1 MNKHFL
7 TAAAMAAGVVASCF
21 GAGAAQAADQLTLI
35 NGAWNRS
42 VSYPDLEAWVKDGDR
57 SGMIGGAPDP
67 SAPSVARMRAK
78 LLEPVTYNL
87 AAADFIL
94 NTPGGVA
101 QLDRMATVL
110 APRTSN
116 TDGRQALRSAIIA
129 SIIQGNGTFTRLDL
143 IKNYP
148 TEARL
153 NIEPLL
159 AVNDDY
165 ALLEDPVVAYMIQ
178 NQQLANQ
185 KTDIDWQLAQN
196 HAQPFPV
203 GLEPA
208 HPQGYAQ
215 QEPAPAKPVPGMW

>member
-7 TAAAMAAGVVASCF
+7 TAVALTAGVAASLA
-21 GAGAAQAADQLTLI
+21 GAGSARAADQLTLI

-42 VSYPDLEAWVKDGDR
+42 VSYNDLAAWVKNGET
-57 SGMIGGAPDP
+57 SGMIGGAPSPD
-67 SAPSVARMRAK
+67 APSVARMRAK
-78 LLEPVTYNL
+78 LLEPVTYNVV
-87 AAADFIL
+87 AADYIL
-94 NTPGGVA
+94 NTPQGEA

-143 IKNYP
+143 IRNYP

-153 NIEPLL
+153 NVEPLM
-159 AVNDDY
+159 AANDDY
-165 ALLEDPVVAYMIQ
+165 ALLEDPVVAFMIQ

-185 KTDIDWQLAQN
+185 RTDIDWQLAQN

-215 QEPAPAKPVPGMW
+215 QEPAPAKPVRGMW